1 MSKQIV
7 KKELDKFIAEAAAA
21 VSGEKVTKRAQNVSK
36 TQNDAYY
43 KDVEGKMKDYDKN
56 LKQEDENS
64 IDPKKTNYEGSEKE
78 YHDEMEIR
86 NGQEMIQYDREPSK
100 QFSDRAKKAIEGD
113 STMGNKTYT
122 GKENGN
128 TEPVWGASDAKFGE
142 KLTKAAASSAKKR
155 ADSVTPT
162 TSMGDDIE
170 IDTRKGERVKAKK
183 IATESMKRIKFKKP
197 FNGVGNAL
205 KLIPEAFRVDNKQFE
220 MTDGSE
226 SYKIKWQG
234 SLTEGRAIIL
244 EANSTDLMNEGFA
257 KIKHLMGYKSE
268 TTLGTPTADERINEN
283 NRIKA
288 GISQGFT
295 NEIEEVEEIDENCE
309 DIEGQT
315 APVVTKSKV
324 PHANAE
330 GDMVMAE
337 SDDNDEDDSKSDKKK
352 TKIDTSGPRPE
363 DWEQRY
369 FGSNG

>member
-7 KKELDKFIAEAAAA
+7 KQELDKLIAEAAAA

-36 TQNDAYY
+36 TQNKAYY

-64 IDPKKTNYEGSEKE
+64 INPKKNNYEGSEKE
-78 YHDEMEIR
+78 YHDQMEIR
-86 NGQEMIQYDREPSK
+86 NGQEMIQYDREPSE
-100 QFSDRAKKAIEGD
+100 QFKDRAKKSLEGD

-128 TEPVWGASDAKFGE
+128 TEEVWGASGGKHIGKE
-142 KLTKAAASSAKKR
+142 IVKAAKASAKKR
-155 ADSVTPT
+155 AEGTPQFN
-162 TSMGDDIE
+162 SFGDDIE
-170 IDTRKGERVKAKK
+170 NKPKGTNVPVKK
-183 IATESMKRIKFKKP
+183 IATEGMKRIKFKKP

-234 SLTEGRAIIL
+234 SLTEGRAIVL
-244 EANSTDLMNEGFA
+244 EANSSDLMNEGFA

-268 TTLGTPTADERINEN
+268 NTLGTPTANERINEN
-283 NRIKA
+283 NRIKT

-295 NEIEEVEEIDENCE
+295 NKIEEIDENCE
-309 DIEGQT
+309 EIEGQV
-315 APVVTKSKV
+315 APTVTKDNV

-337 SDDNDEDDSKSDKKK
+337 SDDNDEDDSKEKPNKKP
-352 TKIDTSGPRPE
+352 SEGPRPE